1 MSTRPEILV
10 VVHDVDD
17 HLNEMATPIAEA
29 GIRMTTWDVQN
40 DYDGIPSLDDLD
52 RYSGIISLGAHAGV
66 LEEGEHPWMQH
77 ERKIMQWALDTE
89 TPLLGLCFGSQL
101 LASTAGGEIRKAEQ
115 GEFGWTA
122 VTQTAEAASD
132 PVVGAMGVQLDAFQF
147 HFDTFDLP
155 DSVTLLGTGGGM
167 NQTFRVGPHAWGT
180 QFHPE
185 VGLSQQLT
193 WLSTY
198 RRAFVNQGIDID
210 EQIAK
215 SHDLA
220 ASYRAQAWALSAA
233 FAEQVLAFHQA
244 SQRNN

>member
-1 MSTRPEILV
+1 M
-10 VVHDVDD
+10 
-17 HLNEMATPIAEA
+17 
-29 GIRMTTWDVQN
+29 
-40 DYDGIPSLDDLD
+40 
-52 RYSGIISLGAHAGV
+52 GA
-66 LEEGEHPWMQH
+66 
-77 ERKIMQWALDTE
+77 
-89 TPLLGLCFGSQL
+89 
-101 LASTAGGEIRKAEQ
+101 
-115 GEFGWTA
+115 
-122 VTQTAEAASD
+122 
-132 PVVGAMGVQLDAFQF
+132 QLDAFQF

-155 DSVTLLGTGGGM
+155 ESVTLLGTGGGM

-198 RRAFVNQGIDID
+198 RRAFVNQGINID

-244 SQRNN
+244 AV